1 MTIVAFIRQS
11 YALSLYIFGAY
22 IKMIKFNEYINI
34 LFSILTAALLGGFIG
49 IITQKN
55 SLRKKEMQV
64 LY

>member
-11 YALSLYIFGAY
+11 YALSLYIFGVY

>member
-11 YALSLYIFGAY
+11 YALSLYIFGVY

-34 LFSILTAALLGGFIG
+34 LFSILNAALLGGFIG
-49 IITQKN
+49 IKKKKN

>member
-1 MTIVAFIRQS
+1 MTIVALIRQS
-11 YALSLYIFGAY
+11 YALSLYIFGVY